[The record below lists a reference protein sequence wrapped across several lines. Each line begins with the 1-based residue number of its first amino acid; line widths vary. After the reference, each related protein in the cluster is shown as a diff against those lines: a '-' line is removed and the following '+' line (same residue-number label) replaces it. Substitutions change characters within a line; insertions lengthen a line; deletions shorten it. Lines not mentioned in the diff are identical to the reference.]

1 MTHTVADV
9 MTSDVVTVDEEASFR
24 RLVGLMHECRVSAV
38 PVVDDDGRILGV
50 VSEADLLVK
59 EDPDV
64 FIPHLIDRRAR
75 RVERGKAVAAVAAG
89 LMTAPAVTI
98 GPQATVTEAAHRMR
112 DEHVKRL
119 FVTDEAGKVIGV
131 VSRVDLLL
139 PFLRPDGEI
148 ADAVDQVI
156 RAEEGTLPDTF
167 QVTITDGV
175 VDVSGRVERRTIAPE
190 LVAKIRGIEGV
201 VGVDSHLTWD
211 LDDTVSAGFGAG
223 WVGV

>member
-64 FIPHLIDRRAR
+64 FIPHLIERRAR
-75 RVERGKAVAAVAAG
+75 RVERGKAVAAVAGG

-98 GPQATVTEAAHRMR
+98 EPQATVTEAAHRMR

-139 PFLRPDGEI
+139 PFLRPDEEI
-148 ADAVDQVI
+148 AVAVDEVI

-167 QVTITDGV
+167 QITITDGV

-211 LDDTVSAGFGAG
+211 VDDTVSAGFGAG